1 MLLAKEQRKGVAI
14 LLGIAL
20 FVWIGIA
27 IGKGK
32 RTQEPEPLP
41 KVQES
46 PNSSGK
52 RDRWEAYKDSLR
64 QVQTKRYAAWDAE
77 NRQRY
82 DSFRLHRQQFWDSVR
97 VADSLWRD
105 SVGWKPILKIKK
117 DTVLDLN
124 HCDTTQLQYI
134 RGIGSYTA
142 RLIVRYREQLG
153 GYYSVAQLGDS
164 VFATWHLDTLTQYFT
179 ANPADVRL
187 LPVNAAN
194 VAMLQRHPYLRYE
207 QAKAI
212 YTLRRQRIR
221 LESMDDLRCLREFS
235 DQDLNRLRPYLT
247 FE

>member
-20 FVWIGIA
+20 FVWVGIG
-27 IGKGK
+27 IGKGEQ
-32 RTQEPEPLP
+32 TPAQEPTPQ
-41 KVQES
+41 VQKS
-46 PNSSGK
+46 PNSSEK
-52 RDRWEAYKDSLR
+52 RDRWEAYKDSMR
-64 QVQTKRYAAWDAE
+64 RVQTKRYAEWDAE

-82 DSFRLHRQQFWDSVR
+82 NSFRVHRQQFWDSVR

-124 HCDTTQLQYI
+124 HCDTTELQYI

-164 VFATWHLDTLTQYFT
+164 VFANWRLDTLAQHFT
-179 ANPADVRL
+179 VNPSDVRTL
-187 LPVNAAN
+187 AVNAAN

-221 LESMDDLRCLREFS
+221 LESIDDLRCLREFTE
-235 DQDLNRLRPYLT
+235 QDLHRLYPYLS

>member
-32 RTQEPEPLP
+32 KTPEPEPRP
-41 KVQES
+41 QVQES
-46 PNSSGK
+46 PNSSKK
-52 RDRWEAYKDSLR
+52 RDRWEAYKDSMR

-82 DSFRLHRQQFWDSVR
+82 DSFRVHRQQFWDSVR

-105 SVGWKPILKIKK
+105 SVGWKPTMRIKK

-124 HCDTTQLQYI
+124 HCDTTELQYI

-164 VFATWHLDTLTQYFT
+164 VFANWRLDTLTQHFT
-179 ANPADVRL
+179 VNPSDVRT

-212 YTLRRQRIR
+212 YTQRRQRIR
-221 LESMDDLRCLREFS
+221 LESIDDLRCLREFTE
-235 DQDLNRLRPYLT
+235 QDLHRLYPYLS